1 MGTENPY
8 PEQTSAN
15 AAAPWLR
22 GGPAIAVDLDGLREY
37 ARLLASQQ
45 ADISARSGYLAP
57 LGEMPVRA
65 FSGDVLGEA
74 DAVRAGLQANA
85 AELSTYL
92 GKLAESLGNVAN
104 AAQTIAESYRSSDAA
119 SAASLASLDDV
130 LFAFGDKTVPRPA
143 GLPDELGATYLDQ
156 QMAGTAAPP
165 AADSALWQDGP
176 VTAVSAY
183 QTLQISNGPNG
194 ERREVSTV
202 TPPGGVATTTT
213 TIFGRGG
220 ETISASTT
228 RTSSRFDGPVRTTT
242 VETFGTDGTL
252 TATTKTTISY
262 DGPNITE
269 QSTETV
275 DAEGRTTS
283 LTTEKVDPVTRES
296 TTSTYRPGESGV
308 LEETNRVTT
317 GTRTSGPLANG

>member
-57 LGEMPVRA
+57 LTEMPARA
-65 FSGDVLGEA
+65 FTGDVLGEA

-85 AELSTYL
+85 AELGTYL

-104 AAQTIAESYRSSDAA
+104 AAQTIAESYRSTDAV
-119 SAASLASLDDV
+119 AAASLDDV

-143 GLPDELGATYLDQ
+143 GLPDELGTTYLEQ
-156 QMAGTAAPP
+156 QMAGAATPPP
-165 AADSALWQDGP
+165 ADSMSWREGP
-176 VTAVSAY
+176 ITPVSAY
-183 QTLQISNGPNG
+183 QTLQISTGPNG

-202 TPPGGVATTTT
+202 NAPGGVSTATT
-213 TIFGRGG
+213 TIFGRNG
-220 ETISASTT
+220 EPVSASTT
-228 RTSSRFDGPVRTTT
+228 RTSSRVDGPIRTTT
-242 VETFGTDGTL
+242 VETFGEDGTL
-252 TATTKTTISY
+252 TATTKTSIAY
-262 DGPNITE
+262 DGTDIAE
-269 QSTETV
+269 KSTETV

-296 TTSTYRPGESGV
+296 TTSTYRPSESGV

-317 GTRTSGPLANG
+317 GTRTSGPSVNG